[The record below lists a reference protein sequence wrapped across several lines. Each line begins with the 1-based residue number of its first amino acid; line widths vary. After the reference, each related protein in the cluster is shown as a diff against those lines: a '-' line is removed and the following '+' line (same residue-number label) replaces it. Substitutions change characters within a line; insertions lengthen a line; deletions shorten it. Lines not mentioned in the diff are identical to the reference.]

1 MLNRVNN
8 TGTKILLSDCIG
20 SFVFVFV
27 RGGGGGSGDGGKE
40 DGIDSGTRST
50 PSDDCSQLPPSLM
63 LL

>member
-27 RGGGGGSGDGGKE
+27 RGGGGDKE